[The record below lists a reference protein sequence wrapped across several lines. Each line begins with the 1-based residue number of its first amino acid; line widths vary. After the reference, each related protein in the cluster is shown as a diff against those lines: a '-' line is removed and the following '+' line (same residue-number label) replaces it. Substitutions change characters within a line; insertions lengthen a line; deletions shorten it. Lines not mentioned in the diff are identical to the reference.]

1 MSKHR
6 VVVLKIVAGQLSVS
20 EAAAAYGV
28 SRRHVHRLLARYRAE
43 GLAGLEPRSRR
54 PRSNPATTSE
64 EVRAR
69 IVELRLAL
77 TASGLDAGPAKIG
90 WHLEQ
95 EQVRPPAIS
104 TIRRILHAAGLVT
117 AQPRKRP
124 KTSYVRFGQKGIGW
138 VIASHAK
145 IAPLTTTVTQN
156 TT

>member
-6 VVVLKIVAGQLSVS
+6 VVVLEIVAGPL
-20 EAAAAYGV
+20 GV
-28 SRRHVHRLLARYRAE
+28 SQAAEQYQMSRQYLHRLLARYRAE

-54 PRSNPATTSE
+54 PRTNPATTSE
-64 EVRAR
+64 NVRAR
-69 IVELRLAL
+69 IVELRRVL
-77 TASGLDAGPAKIG
+77 TGSGLDAGPAKIG

-95 EQVRPPAIS
+95 EQIRPPAIS

-124 KTSYVRFGQKGIGW
+124 KTSYVRFGQKGTGW
-138 VIASHAK
+138 AIASHAK
-145 IAPLTTTVTQN
+145 IAPLPTTVAQN